1 MMMHV
6 LRLYIKDPTVLWQED
21 KKGFVCK
28 VQQEQMGI
36 KKDEENER
44 NTVKWLKCI
53 IHYS

>member
-1 MMMHV
+1 MMMHA
-6 LRLYIKDPTVLWQED
+6 LRLYIKDPTVLWKED

-44 NTVKWLKCI
+44 KTVKWLKCI